1 MNKKEIILYNLN
13 ELKKN
18 YMNNEDKKWNLRA
31 ISNAI
36 ISISKYNE
44 EIISG
49 NQLKDKIKGIGE
61 KISKKIDEILLTG
74 TLKELDNNDSE
85 KNNDQSNNQSNDQ
98 NEILDE
104 LLLITGVGNVRAKKL
119 ISSGIKDIESLKEA
133 ILNKKIKSTHHI
145 DIGIKYYNDFK
156 IKIPR
161 TEIDQMKII
170 INNVTKKIDK
180 DLLFEICGS
189 YRRGLSESGDID
201 ILVTNPNYLEDIYD
215 QQFLNKIIKELKK
228 INFIIDHLTSKGNT
242 KFMGVCRVNKIAR
255 RIDIRI
261 VNYQSYYT
269 SIIYFTGSKEFNI
282 YLRKEALSKNY
293 TLNEYFLTNTHTGEH
308 ISIHSEKE
316 IFEILKIPYLEPKE
330 RINF

>member
-13 ELKKN
+13 ELKKI

-31 ISNAI
+31 VSTAI
-36 ISISKYNE
+36 ISISKYND

-49 NQLKDKIKGIGE
+49 NQLKEKIKGIGE
-61 KISKKIDEILLTG
+61 KIAKRIDEILLTG
-74 TLKELDNNDSE
+74 TLKELDNNNSNQ
-85 KNNDQSNNQSNDQ
+85 NNDQSNNK
-98 NEILDE
+98 ILDE
-104 LLLITGVGNVRAKKL
+104 LLLITGIGNVRAKKL
-119 ISSGIKDIESLKEA
+119 ILSGIKDIESLKKA
-133 ILNKKIKSTHHI
+133 IEDKKIKSTHHI
-145 DIGIKYYNDFK
+145 DIGIKYYHDLK

-161 TEIDQMKII
+161 DEIDKIKII

-201 ILVTNPNYLEDIYD
+201 ILISNPNYLEDIYD
-215 QQFLNKIIKELKK
+215 QKFLSKIVKELEK
-228 INFIIDHLTSKGNT
+228 INFIIDHLTTKGNT
-242 KFMGVCRVNKIAR
+242 KFMGVCRINKIAR

-293 TLNEYFLTNTHTGEH
+293 TLNEYFLTNIHTGEH
-308 ISIHSEKE
+308 SSIHSEKE
-316 IFEILKIPYLEPKE
+316 IFEILKIPYLNPNE

>member
-61 KISKKIDEILLTG
+61 KIAKKIDEILLTG
-74 TLKELDNNDSE
+74 TLKEFYNNDSE
-85 KNNDQSNNQSNDQ
+85 KSNNKNNNQNNDQNK
-98 NEILDE
+98 ILDE
-104 LLLITGVGNVRAKKL
+104 LLLITGIGNVRAKNL
-119 ISSGIKDIESLKEA
+119 ISSGIKDIESLKKA
-133 ILNKKIKSTHHI
+133 IEDKKIKSTHHI
-145 DIGIKYYNDFK
+145 DIGIKYYNDLK

-161 TEIDQMKII
+161 DDIDKIKII
-170 INNVTKKIDK
+170 INDVIKKIDK
-180 DLLFEICGS
+180 NLLFEICGS
-189 YRRGLSESGDID
+189 YRRGLSESGDVD
-201 ILVTNPNYLEDIYD
+201 ILISNPNYLENIYD
-215 QQFLNKIIKELKK
+215 QKFLTNIIKELEK

-242 KFMGVCRVNKIAR
+242 KFMGICKINKIAR

-293 TLNEYFLTNTHTGEH
+293 TLNEYFLTNIHTGEH
-308 ISIHSEKE
+308 MSIHSEKE
-316 IFEILKIPYLEPKE
+316 IFEILEIPYLETKE
-330 RINF
+330 RIHF

>member
-13 ELKKN
+13 ELKKI

-31 ISNAI
+31 VSVAI
-36 ISISKYNE
+36 TSISKYNN

-49 NQLKDKIKGIGE
+49 NQLKEKIKGIGE
-61 KISKKIDEILLTG
+61 KIAKRIDEILLTG
-74 TLKELDNNDSE
+74 TLKELDNNSGKNNDQ
-85 KNNDQSNNQSNDQ
+85 NNDQSNDQ
-98 NEILDE
+98 NKILDE
-104 LLLITGVGNVRAKKL
+104 LLLVTGIGIVRAKKL
-119 ISSGIKDIESLKEA
+119 ISSGIKDIESLKEG
-133 ILNKKIKSTHHI
+133 INNKIIKSTHHI
-145 DIGIKYYNDFK
+145 DIGIKYYNDLK

-161 TEIDQMKII
+161 DEIDKIKII
-170 INNVTKKIDK
+170 INNVIKKIDK

-201 ILVTNPNYLEDIYD
+201 ILISNPNYLEDIYD
-215 QQFLNKIIKELKK
+215 QQFLNKIVKELEK

-242 KFMGVCRVNKIAR
+242 KFMGICRINKTAR

-293 TLNEYFLTNTHTGEH
+293 TLNEYFLTNIHTGEH

-330 RINF
+330 RIHF

>member
-13 ELKKN
+13 ELKKI

-31 ISNAI
+31 VSSAI
-36 ISISKYNE
+36 ISISKYND

-49 NQLKDKIKGIGE
+49 NQLKEKIKGIGE
-61 KISKKIDEILLTG
+61 KIAKRIDEILLTG
-74 TLKELDNNDSE
+74 TLKELDNNSR
-85 KNNDQSNNQSNDQ
+85 KNNDQSNNQSNNQ
-98 NEILDE
+98 NKILDE
-104 LLLITGVGNVRAKKL
+104 LLLVTGIGIVRAKKL
-119 ISSGIKDIESLKEA
+119 ISSGIKDIESLKEG
-133 ILNKKIKSTHHI
+133 INNKIIKSTHHI
-145 DIGIKYYNDFK
+145 DIGIKYYNDLK

-161 TEIDQMKII
+161 DEIDKIKII
-170 INNVTKKIDK
+170 INNVIKKIDK

-201 ILVTNPNYLEDIYD
+201 ILISNPNYLEDIYD
-215 QQFLNKIIKELKK
+215 QQFLNKIVKELEK

-242 KFMGVCRVNKIAR
+242 KFMGICRINKIAR

-282 YLRKEALSKNY
+282 YLRNEALSKNY
-293 TLNEYFLTNTHTGEH
+293 TLNEYFLTNIHTGEH